1 MPREIRI
8 PHHMIDKV
16 NTITPHME
24 ERFKDEGLDLHVHE
38 VEKMHDDFKRG
49 ERVLQV
55 KNRKYVFLS

>member
-8 PHHMIDKV
+8 PHHLIDKV
-16 NTITPHME
+16 GTITPHME

>member
-1 MPREIRI
+1 
-8 PHHMIDKV
+8 MIDKV